1 MMSSEESE
9 EPIKSDAIDV
19 FPDAF
24 DFIERRIGDILR
36 FSFLLELEVDHVIT
50 AYLTSEPRSVDMLRG
65 GILPY
70 LALDVRVKLVN
81 EILGTL
87 GRSQEFPTLIQDIR
101 AMFTLRNTLAHS
113 TLVHHVK
120 PENKVGDI
128 PLFTWTRGGS
138 KYVVLRKEEVLKTYE
153 TGQRASHQLSTLAN
167 DINPPRQ
174 DQS

>member
-1 MMSSEESE
+1 MSSEESE
-9 EPIKSDAIDV
+9 ESSNDDAIDV

-24 DFIERRIGDILR
+24 GFLERKIGYILR
-36 FSFLLELEVDHVIT
+36 FSFVLELNVDEVIT
-50 AYLTSEPRSVDMLRG
+50 AYLTSEARSVDMLRG

-70 LALDVRVKLVN
+70 LALDVRMKLVKD
-81 EILGTL
+81 ILDAL
-87 GRSQEFPTLIQDIR
+87 GRSQEFPTLMQDIR

-138 KYVVLRKEEVLKTYE
+138 KYLTLRKEEVL
-153 TGQRASHQLSTLAN
+153 LSRSLV
-167 DINPPRQ
+167 
-174 DQS
+174 S